1 MTTAQ
6 DVFEAI
12 KMMNKGGQLMTP
24 LNALGVTAQTSHETG
39 HYVHTCGKGNF
50 NLGGIKCSQNWL
62 DGRIPWSTRKCVN
75 LQTQEYSGGQFSDY
89 KLAFRFY
96 DSLETYLKDHA
107 RLIHLFYPVSKAN
120 ADNVWGYIAGLQ
132 GKWAT
137 SPYYYQGLTRMV
149 VRLAPDLLGFNWRIA
164 LIASLHEAVLRKTI
178 PLVMRE
184 YVEARLS

>member
-39 HYVHTCGKGNF
+39 HYVHTCGHGNY
-50 NLGGIKCSQNWL
+50 NLGGIKCSKNWL

-75 LQTQEYSGGQFSDY
+75 LQTQEYSGGQFADY
-89 KLAFRFY
+89 KLSFRFY

-120 ADNVWGYIAGLQ
+120 VDNVWGYIAGLQ